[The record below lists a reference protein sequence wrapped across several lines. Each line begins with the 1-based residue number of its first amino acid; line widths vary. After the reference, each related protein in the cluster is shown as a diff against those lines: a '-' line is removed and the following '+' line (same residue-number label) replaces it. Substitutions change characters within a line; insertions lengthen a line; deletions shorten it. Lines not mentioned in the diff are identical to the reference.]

1 MHENTT
7 MIRIRVKDINDLPP
21 KFNQLLYEATIVEED
36 DKDLPKK
43 ILQVSTGYSLTIDV
57 ST

>member
-1 MHENTT
+1 